1 LSFTKSFNERVE
13 QGARVLAQA
22 TGWVQATPGPLSGL
36 STHANTGR
44 IGRMTAM
51 APAPT
56 WGRWQKPLENGRLL
70 CTLCPRACQ
79 LLDEQRGF
87 CFVRKRV
94 GEQIELTSYGQA
106 SGFCIDPVEKK
117 PLVHFFPGSSVLSFG
132 TAGCNLGCRFCQNW
146 DISKAKDIA
155 RTSSPG
161 APEDIAQTA
170 AAWGCSSVAFTY
182 NDPVIFAEY
191 AIDTAR
197 ACHALGIQTIAVT
210 AGYISSG
217 AREEFFSVMDAANI
231 DLKAFT
237 EGFYGKLCAAELAP
251 VLETLKYVRHQT
263 KTWLEVTTLLIP
275 GSNDSADEIS
285 KMCDW
290 LLAAL
295 GPDVPLHFTAFHPDY
310 RLIDLPATAPE
321 TCQRARELALSK
333 GLHYVYTGNIS
344 DSAGQSTYCPN
355 CGSAVI
361 RRDRYRLC
369 GWGLSEDRCTI
380 CGMPIPGRF
389 SKLGPSNF
397 GLRRLP
403 VEVPSSPARR

>member
-1 LSFTKSFNERVE
+1 MTTK
-13 QGARVLAQA
+13 
-22 TGWVQATPGPLSGL
+22 
-36 STHANTGR
+36 
-44 IGRMTAM
+44 
-51 APAPT
+51 APAEA

-79 LLDEQRGF
+79 LLEEQRGF

-94 GEQIELTSYGQA
+94 RERIELTSYGKA

-161 APEDIAQTA
+161 SPEDIAETA
-170 AAWGCSSVAFTY
+170 LAWGCSAVAFTY

-197 ACHALGIQTIAVT
+197 ACHAIGIHTIAVT
-210 AGYISSG
+210 AGYITAD

-237 EGFYGKLCAAELAP
+237 EGFYSKLCAAELAP
-251 VLETLKYVRHQT
+251 ILDTLKYVRHQT
-263 KTWLEVTTLLIP
+263 QTWLEITTLLIP
-275 GSNDSADEIS
+275 GSNDSTDEICQ
-285 KMCDW
+285 MCDW
-290 LLAAL
+290 ILAEL

-310 RLIDLPATAPE
+310 RLTSVPATSPE
-321 TCQRARELALSK
+321 SCQRARELALGR

-344 DSAGQSTYCPN
+344 DSAGQSTYCPS
-355 CGSAVI
+355 CRRAVI
-361 RRDRYRLC
+361 RRDGYRLRS
-369 GWGLSEDRCTI
+369 WELSDGRCTA
-380 CGMPIPGRF
+380 CSAVIPGRF
-389 SKLGPSNF
+389 SKQGPSNF
-397 GLRRLP
+397 GSRRLQ
-403 VEVPSSPARR
+403 VQVPSGPAHR